1 MNDDARPATPDLP
14 YDELR
19 SAIGDDP
26 AARNELDSLHEHING
41 PAPDPAR
48 VAGHVDALRG
58 VRDAEARIANW
69 WDAPATQR
77 WIKAITDAGL

>member
-1 MNDDARPATPDLP
+1 MNDDQRPAPRLP

-26 AARNELDSLHEHING
+26 AARNELDSLDAHLRE
-41 PAPDPAR
+41 PQPSPDR
-48 VAGHVDALRG
+48 IRRHVDALRE

-69 WDAPATQR
+69 WDDPETQR
-77 WIKAITDAGL
+77 WVKALTDAGL

>member
-1 MNDDARPATPDLP
+1 MTDENRPATPMLP

-26 AARNELDSLHEHING
+26 TARNELDALHAHLQEDR
-41 PAPDPAR
+41 PDPAR
-48 VAGHVDALRG
+48 VERHVDALRG

-69 WDAPATQR
+69 WDDPAVQR
-77 WIKAITDAGL
+77 WIKALSDTGL